1 MNSLIF
7 SVCMLFQVSDDTVRG
22 SATGFFYTNSD
33 QLYLITN
40 RHVVAYSEN
49 DTTAKLGFNLHT
61 STDNMRLIKAIEI
74 PLNLNGRMTWYGYS
88 DTSIDVVA
96 IPLKKE
102 AVENCVIEPFS
113 AGNFPPEELKIS
125 IGDELLAIGYP
136 HGFTDTKHYTPIVK
150 TCIVSTPVEIPFEG
164 KPMVVIEDN
173 LQPGMSGSTI
183 ITKPTR
189 PEEHKYEIKY

>member
-61 STDNMRLIKAIEI
+61 STDNMRLIKAIE
-74 PLNLNGRMTWYGYS
+74 RS
-88 DTSIDVVA
+88 
-96 IPLKKE
+96 
-102 AVENCVIEPFS
+102 
-113 AGNFPPEELKIS
+113 
-125 IGDELLAIGYP
+125 
-136 HGFTDTKHYTPIVK
+136 
-150 TCIVSTPVEIPFEG
+150 
-164 KPMVVIEDN
+164 
-173 LQPGMSGSTI
+173 
-183 ITKPTR
+183 
-189 PEEHKYEIKY
+189 EEHTSELQSLMRISYAVFCLNKKKR

>member
-61 STDNMRLIKAIEI
+61 STDNMR
-74 PLNLNGRMTWYGYS
+74 S
-88 DTSIDVVA
+88 
-96 IPLKKE
+96 
-102 AVENCVIEPFS
+102 
-113 AGNFPPEELKIS
+113 
-125 IGDELLAIGYP
+125 
-136 HGFTDTKHYTPIVK
+136 
-150 TCIVSTPVEIPFEG
+150 
-164 KPMVVIEDN
+164 
-173 LQPGMSGSTI
+173 
-183 ITKPTR
+183 
-189 PEEHKYEIKY
+189 EEHTSELQSLMRISYAVFCLKNKQHTSQYIN